1 MKLIELKCKNCG
13 AKLMVDPEVKD
24 AHCEFCGIGF
34 QLDDEVQHIK
44 YVDMEQSGYEFE
56 KGRIRAR
63 EEANAE
69 RAKKNSI
76 EYKLSKKIADKATNK
91 LINNMLKKI
100 FK

>member
-1 MKLIELKCKNCG
+1 
-13 AKLMVDPEVKD
+13 MVDPEVED
-24 AHCEFCGIGF
+24 PHCEFCGIDF
-34 QLDDEVQHIK
+34 KLDDEAQHIK

-56 KGRIRAR
+56 KGRLRAR
-63 EEANAE
+63 EEAKAD

-76 EYKLSKKIADKATNK
+76 EYKMSKKIADKATDK